1 MKTAKR
7 CDKPLV
13 GMDLDAYHELVHRC
27 YRYKEWKQ
35 EIVNI
40 NASLNPSS
48 PAYDGMPHTY
58 NTDSLVEKKAIRLA
72 ILRGWIDEI
81 EEAARRASREF
92 APYLIKYCSDRN
104 ISFVQL
110 QQHYGIPC
118 SQATFYR
125 YRALF
130 FQHLLFIRET
140 NGT

>member
-1 MKTAKR
+1 MSER
-7 CDKPLV
+7 RDRPLA
-13 GMDLDAYHELVHRC
+13 GMNMDTYYELLHRC
-27 YRYKEWKQ
+27 YRYKEWKR
-35 EIVNI
+35 EIAAI
-40 NASLNPSS
+40 NVSLNPSS
-48 PAYDGMPHTY
+48 RGYDGMPHTH
-58 NTDSLVEKKAIRLA
+58 NTESLVEKKAIRLA
-72 ILRGWIDEI
+72 MLQGWVDEI

-92 APYLIKYCSDRN
+92 SPYIVKYCSDRN

-110 QQHYGIPC
+110 QQYYDIPC